1 MKLICDLSVRCIRQK
16 KRHEKGLLISVSI
29 NVGVYVLL
37 VIRSFRFMKLFGVP
51 YTIFTV
57 CKLYSWHGN
66 VHTVPLLIFFKRFRL
81 FVNIISFGVFAPKPS
96 CLVQADIDLDDFY
109 T

>member
-1 MKLICDLSVRCIRQK
+1 MSADLSFHQCGHVCLARNQ
-16 KRHEKGLLISVSI
+16 V
-29 NVGVYVLL
+29 VQ
-37 VIRSFRFMKLFGVP
+37 FMKLFGVP

-57 CKLYSWHGN
+57 CKLYAWHGN

-81 FVNIISFGVFAPKPS
+81 FVNIISFGVSKPS